1 MRKRHT
7 IRRFLIAG
15 LLLWLPLAATFLMVR
30 LLVDTMDKTLAL
42 LPAAYQPEVL
52 LGFRLPGLGI
62 LLALVI
68 VLVTGV
74 LVTNFLGRRLLHLWE
89 AIVDR
94 IPLVNTIYKAVKQ
107 VSETILAKQSQSFR
121 KVLLIEYPRKGLWS
135 IVFKTG
141 EGISEVTSHTGEAMI
156 TVFLPTTPNPTSGFL
171 MLVPAKEALELSMSV
186 EDALK
191 MIISLGVVHPKNALP
206 TIQSSTISS
215 TGSQSGA

>member
-1 MRKRHT
+1 MKKRHKP

-15 LLLWLPLAATFLMVR
+15 LLLWLPLAATFLVVR

-89 AIVDR
+89 AIIDR
-94 IPLVNTIYKAVKQ
+94 IPLVNTVYKAVKQ

-141 EGISEVTSHTGEAMI
+141 DGVSEVTSHIGEAMI

-171 MLVPAKEALELSMSV
+171 MLVPAKDTLELSMSV

-191 MIISLGVVHPKNALP
+191 MIISLGVVHPKKSLP
-206 TIQSSTISS
+206 TVQQSAITSVDTSV
-215 TGSQSGA
+215 

>member
-7 IRRFLIAG
+7 FRRFLIAG
-15 LLLWLPLAATFLMVR
+15 LLLWLPLAATFLVVR

-62 LLALVI
+62 VVALVI

-107 VSETILAKQSQSFR
+107 VSETILANQSQSFR

-141 EGISEVTSHTGEAMI
+141 EGVGEVTSHTGEAMI

-171 MLVPAKEALELSMSV
+171 MLVPAKDALELSMSV

-191 MIISLGVVHPKNALP
+191 MIISLGVVHPKNSLP
-206 TIQSSTISS
+206 TTTQSSTISATDS
-215 TGSQSGA
+215 

>member
-1 MRKRHT
+1 MRIRRRRRHA
-7 IRRFLIAG
+7 IRRFIIAG
-15 LLLWLPLAATFLMVR
+15 LLLWLPLAATFLVVR

-62 LLALVI
+62 VLALVI
-68 VLVTGV
+68 VLVTGI

-89 AIVDR
+89 AIIDK

-107 VSETILAKQSQSFR
+107 VSETVLAKQSQSFR
-121 KVLLIEYPRKGLWS
+121 KVLLIEYPRRGLWS

-141 EGISEVTSHTGEAMI
+141 DGVTEVSGHVGEPMV

-171 MLVPAKEALELSMSV
+171 MLVPAKDALELSISV

-191 MIISLGVVHPKNALP
+191 MIISLGVVHPKNTFK
-206 TIQSSTISS
+206 TI
-215 TGSQSGA
+215 